1 MDDYNSDIK
10 SINDRLN
17 THIKKYEDDKAEE
30 LDRHRE
36 VLSLIVRLSESV
48 DSLASSTN
56 GLVAAW
62 NAGSGVV
69 KVATLF
75 GRFVLWVSVTSAA
88 LAGALHWLG
97 MEFPKR

>member
-1 MDDYNSDIK
+1 MEEDIRDLRARLDSHINKYN
-10 SINDRLN
+10 
-17 THIKKYEDDKAEE
+17 DDKSNE
-30 LDRHRE
+30 DKKHRE
-36 VLSLIVRLSESV
+36 IMSLIVELSESV

-69 KVATLF
+69 KVATLL

>member
-1 MDDYNSDIK
+1 MENEIRELSG
-10 SINDRLN
+10 RLDS
-17 THIKKYEDDKAEE
+17 HIKRYNDEKSSEDKK
-30 LDRHRE
+30 HRE
-36 VLSLIVRLSESV
+36 MMALIVELSESV

-69 KVATLF
+69 KVATLL

>member
-1 MDDYNSDIK
+1 MEEDIR
-10 SINDRLN
+10 DLRARLDS
-17 THIKKYEDDKAEE
+17 HIKRYNDEKSSEDKK
-30 LDRHRE
+30 HRE
-36 VLSLIVRLSESV
+36 MMALIVELSKSV

-69 KVATLF
+69 KVATLL

>member
-1 MDDYNSDIK
+1 MENDIRELRQRLDQHIIKYN
-10 SINDRLN
+10 
-17 THIKKYEDDKAEE
+17 DDKSSE
-30 LDRHRE
+30 DKKHRE
-36 VLSLIVRLSESV
+36 IMALIVELSEAV

-56 GLVAAW
+56 GLVSAW

-69 KVATLF
+69 KMATLL